1 MVDNDS
7 QRSIHENELSLPDAN
22 SGDVI
27 VVAAR
32 QLDARLLGDI
42 LSRAGYQPRFYS
54 ELSSLNNQS
63 SNNQLTG
70 KIVATVLCHCTI
82 SHDSEA
88 DSTVINLPSQ
98 LPNQL
103 CSRRVIVLSDCM
115 DEETVVALLND
126 GAHHCFNLRES
137 PRVLQARLTAAI
149 RRHGRSTGRSL
160 VHGDIIFDVQK
171 RRVTRAG
178 RVIEL
183 SPKEYELAFY
193 LFSNHDR
200 IVENGELLT
209 SIWNLPVGMDTRRI
223 DTAACR
229 VRKKLGL
236 TADHGWELKRLR
248 RIGYRLVR
256 TQAGS
261 EAGSA
266 GRLLEET

>member
-7 QRSIHENELSLPDAN
+7 QRLISTNEQSLPETN
-22 SGDVI
+22 SGDVLI
-27 VVAAR
+27 VAAR
-32 QLDARLLGDI
+32 LSDARLLGGI
-42 LSRAGYQPRFYS
+42 LSRAGYKPHFYG
-54 ELSSLNNQS
+54 ELSSFNHLTS
-63 SNNQLTG
+63 SSKSTG
-70 KIVATVLCHCTI
+70 NFVATVLCHI
-82 SHDSEA
+82 ASSDNSEA
-88 DSTVINLPSQ
+88 DSKAINLPSHLPDQ
-98 LPNQL
+98 LR
-103 CSRRVIVLSDCM
+103 SRRLIVLSDCM
-115 DEETVVALLND
+115 DERTVIALLND

-149 RRHGRSTGRSL
+149 RRHGRSAGRSL
-160 VHGDIIFDVQK
+160 VHGDITFDVQK

-183 SPKEYELAFY
+183 SPKEYELAYY

-236 TADHGWELKRLR
+236 TAAHGWELKRLR

-256 TQAGS
+256 TQPGTATVS
-261 EAGSA
+261 EEEF
-266 GRLLEET
+266 LEET